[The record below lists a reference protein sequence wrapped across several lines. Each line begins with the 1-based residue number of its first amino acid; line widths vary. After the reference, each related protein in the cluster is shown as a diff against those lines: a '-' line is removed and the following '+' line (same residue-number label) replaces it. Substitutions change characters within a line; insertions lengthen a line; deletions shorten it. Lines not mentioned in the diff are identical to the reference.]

1 MKWVEAIKKW
11 NESRGF
17 VKGSKDVKWS
27 IPKKGTKE
35 HGEVMKLMKGEGMPK
50 GNKRAGYVGLIVA
63 KSQGKQPSDY
73 QNGVPKKGVP
83 KKIALSKM
91 KHFSENLLTNH
102 GSEAEKKKYGKEFK
116 KSRFQTEAVEGK
128 PNTKRV
134 KGVKKPSTVA
144 YNKRQVRERE
154 EEEEEDGKQMTLTG
168 EIAQPKKAEAKPQ
181 PKARPSASVQRSLMD
196 LFKVKQ

>member
-27 IPKKGTKE
+27 IPKKGTTE

-73 QNGVPKKGVP
+73 ENGTPKKSVP
-83 KKIALSKM
+83 TKIALSKM

-102 GSEAEKKKYGKEFK
+102 GSETEKKKYGKEFK
-116 KSRFQTEAVEGK
+116 TARFQTESVEGK

-134 KGVKKPSTVA
+134 KGVKKPTTVA

-154 EEEEEDGKQMTLTG
+154 EETDGKQLTLTG
-168 EIAQPKKAEAKPQ
+168 EIAQPKKAEAKSQ
-181 PKARPSASVQRSLMD
+181 PKTRPSKEVQRSLMD